1 MRFILL
7 LIASDQFPLC
17 VQMQPRRIACAFPR
31 KSKMQLASRS
41 LSLLLW
47 SGDLLRRR
55 AAIIMQHWVC
65 VKLEAHTIA
74 LSHDHIKNAE
84 LSQTAY
90 ESPALDHLL

>member
-1 MRFILL
+1 
-7 LIASDQFPLC
+7 
-17 VQMQPRRIACAFPR
+17 MQPHRIACAFPR

-41 LSLLLW
+41 LSLTTLVW
-47 SGDLLRRR
+47 GSTAAQSGNNHATLGLVSR
-55 AAIIMQHWVC
+55 
-65 VKLEAHTIA
+65 LEAHTIA